1 MLKLMAFGP
10 MRKQLF
16 GLLGWLAVSFAA
28 AALGG
33 FASANAG
40 DFYQQLTRPAWAPP
54 SWLFAPAW
62 TLLYLLMGVAA
73 WLIWREHGF
82 HKARTALLLFLI
94 QLAVNA
100 VWTWLFFVWHLG
112 ALAFGEILIL
122 WALIL
127 CTVVAFWR
135 VRPIAGALLIPY
147 LAWVTFASALTY
159 AVWRRNPA
167 VLG

>member
-1 MLKLMAFGP
+1 MAFGS
-10 MRKQLF
+10 MQKQVA
-16 GLLGWLAVSFAA
+16 GLLGWLAVSFVAA
-28 AALGG
+28 GIGG

-40 DFYQQLTRPAWAPP
+40 GFYQQLARPAWAPP
-54 SWLFAPAW
+54 SWLFGPAW

-73 WLIWREHGF
+73 WLVWRERGF
-82 HKARTALLLFLI
+82 RGARAALSLFLI

-100 VWTWLFFVWHLG
+100 LWTWLFFVWRMG

-127 CTVVAFWR
+127 CTVGAFWR
-135 VRPIAGALLIPY
+135 VRAIAGALLIPY

-159 AVWRRNPA
+159 AVWQRNPA
-167 VLG
+167 LLG

>member
-1 MLKLMAFGP
+1 
-10 MRKQLF
+10 MRKQLL

-33 FASANAG
+33 IASANAG
-40 DFYQQLTRPAWAPP
+40 DFYRQLTRPAWAPP
-54 SWLFAPAW
+54 AWLFAPAW
-62 TLLYLLMGVAA
+62 TLLYVLMGVAA
-73 WLIWREHGF
+73 WLVWRERGF
-82 HKARTALLLFLI
+82 RQARTALSLFLI

-100 VWTWLFFVWHLG
+100 LWTWLFFVWRLG

-127 CTVVAFWR
+127 STIIAFWR
-135 VRPIAGALLIPY
+135 VRPLAGALQIPY

-159 AVWRRNPA
+159 AVWQRNPA
-167 VLG
+167 LLG

>member
-1 MLKLMAFGP
+1 MQ
-10 MRKQLF
+10 KQLF

-33 FASANAG
+33 FASINAG
-40 DFYQQLTRPAWAPP
+40 DFYQRLTRPAWAPP

-73 WLIWREHGF
+73 WLVWRERGF
-82 HKARTALLLFLI
+82 RKARITLSLFLI

-100 VWTWLFFVWHLG
+100 LWTWLFFFWHLG

-127 CTVVAFWR
+127 GTVVAFWR

-147 LAWVTFASALTY
+147 LAWVTFASALAY
-159 AVWRRNPA
+159 AVWQRNPA
-167 VLG
+167 LLA

>member
-1 MLKLMAFGP
+1 MALSQ
-10 MRKQLF
+10 MSKQLF

-40 DFYQQLTRPAWAPP
+40 DFYQQLTRPGWAPP

-62 TLLYLLMGVAA
+62 TLLYLLMGISA
-73 WLIWREHGF
+73 WLVWREHGF
-82 HKARTALLLFLI
+82 RKARTTLSLFLI

-100 VWTWLFFVWHLG
+100 LWTWLFFVWHLG
-112 ALAFGEILIL
+112 ALAFAEILIL

-135 VRPIAGALLIPY
+135 IRPIAGALLLPY
-147 LAWVTFASALTY
+147 LSWVTYASALTY
-159 AVWRRNPA
+159 AVWQRNPA
-167 VLG
+167 LLA